1 MAERMSQ
8 EVKEKAI
15 RGWLQGKTRDE
26 IAIEAQIS
34 SGSVSN
40 IIKSWLKGLDSTEYS
55 GARDLAVQSRKCGM
69 NPKECAE
76 AHRLKNLLKC
86 SGDSSSYEKIEMI
99 VTNIKNTCMDLGLPE
114 ESLSDTLLQVFELS
128 NNESIH
134 PVQVPYYIIKKIQEK
149 KQLEQDIEKLG
160 IQRQQYEKETN
171 EALQERNLTIDAINE
186 HIHLREELEKL
197 GIPLTN
203 IQKTINA
210 INRTSQIGYEPAK
223 IWQQDLAILVL

>member
-40 IIKSWLKGLDSTEYS
+40 IIKSWLKGLDPTECSEYS
-55 GARDLAVQSRKCGM
+55 AARDLAVQSRKCGM
-69 NPKECAE
+69 NLKECAE

-86 SGDSSSYEKIEMI
+86 SGDSSSYGKIEMI
-99 VTNIKNTCMDLGLPE
+99 ITNVKNTCIDLGLPE
-114 ESLSDTLLQVFELS
+114 ESLSDIILQVFELS

-134 PVQVPYYIIKKIQEK
+134 PIQLPYYIIKKIQEK
-149 KQLEQDIEKLG
+149 KQLEQDIERLG
-160 IQRQQYEKETN
+160 IQRQQYEKETK
-171 EALQERNLTIDAINE
+171 ETLQKRNLTIDAIN
-186 HIHLREELEKL
+186 
-197 GIPLTN
+197 
-203 IQKTINA
+203 
-210 INRTSQIGYEPAK
+210 
-223 IWQQDLAILVL
+223 

>member
-1 MAERMSQ
+1 
-8 EVKEKAI
+8 
-15 RGWLQGKTRDE
+15 
-26 IAIEAQIS
+26 
-34 SGSVSN
+34 
-40 IIKSWLKGLDSTEYS
+40 
-55 GARDLAVQSRKCGM
+55 M
-69 NPKECAE
+69 NLKECAE

-86 SGDSSSYEKIEMI
+86 SGESCSFEKVEKI
-99 VTNIKNTCMDLGLPE
+99 VTNIKNTCIDSGLPE
-114 ESLSDTLLQVFELS
+114 ERLSDALLQVFELS

-160 IQRQQYEKETN
+160 IQRQQYERETN
-171 EALQERNLTIDAINE
+171 EALQQRNLTIDAINE

-210 INRTSQIGYEPAK
+210 INSTSQIGYEPAK
-223 IWQQDLAILVL
+223 IGSKIWRY